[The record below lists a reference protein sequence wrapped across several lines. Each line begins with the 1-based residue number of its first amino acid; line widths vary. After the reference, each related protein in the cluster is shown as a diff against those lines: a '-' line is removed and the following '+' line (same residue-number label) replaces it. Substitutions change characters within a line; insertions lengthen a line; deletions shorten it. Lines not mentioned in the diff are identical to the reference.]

1 MATAKT
7 VLTSEFF
14 LAFSLQFPSDI
25 PEPDEETMTFFSTF
39 RDQLAI
45 HASLNYGDLPFW
57 DELDDLT
64 VVQRAQYAFSLLGHP
79 LSRMY
84 HALIANYNPL
94 ENYFTDRDM
103 TTDASNTQ
111 TKTGDKDVQK
121 TGQISTEQ
129 GGTKTRTYNQHGN
142 VGQSTSFESYGDD
155 DFANVSKNIMEGSVQ
170 DGYENY
176 GSTTTY
182 GTAQNPMSEK
192 TVYDVTTEDTGGE
205 TVEEHRSGNSGI
217 FSKQDLTQRELTLR
231 QTNLY
236 MKTAVRMFVDA
247 FNTGVW

>member
-121 TGQISTEQ
+121 TGQVSSTQ
-129 GGTKTRTYNQHGN
+129 NGTRTKTYNNQTN
-142 VGQSTSFESYGDD
+142 TGQSTSFEDPVN
-155 DFANVSKNIMEGSVQ
+155 FANVSKDTLTGNVQ
-170 DGYENY
+170 DSYSGF

-182 GTAQNPMSEK
+182 GTAQNPMSER